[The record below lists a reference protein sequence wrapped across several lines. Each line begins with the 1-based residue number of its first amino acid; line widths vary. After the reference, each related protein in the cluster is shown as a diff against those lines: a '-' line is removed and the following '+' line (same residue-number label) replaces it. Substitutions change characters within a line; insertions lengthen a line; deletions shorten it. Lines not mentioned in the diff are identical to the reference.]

1 MRKRMIMTNNK
12 GKVMEVFDVV
22 YCVNCGCYL
31 ESVEDK
37 CENCKRFYD
46 SLLLSKDVKGGIKKE
61 RK

>member
-1 MRKRMIMTNNK
+1 MIMTNNK
-12 GKVMEVFDVV
+12 GKVMEVFEVV

-37 CENCKRFYD
+37 CKYCKRIYD
-46 SLLLSKDVKGGIKKE
+46 LLLLSKDVKGGKK